1 MLPITFSL
9 FPPLTSYVL
18 RLTSCVLRLASCVLR
33 LASYVLRLFMTPNAL
48 VSFWERHCYICSLSH
63 SYCFSDQGDL
73 TIFNPT
79 AGVFGV
85 RAVARYR
92 LNFYDAEHVCELLG
106 ASLATYGQL
115 YAAWAAGLEHCA

>member
-1 MLPITFSL
+1 MIRGTLLTECSPLP
-9 FPPLTSYVL
+9 FPSCYVL
-18 RLTSCVLRLASCVLR
+18 RDI
-33 LASYVLRLFMTPNAL
+33 
-48 VSFWERHCYICSLSH
+48 WYISSLSH

-79 AGVFGV
+79 AGVFEV

-92 LNFYDAEHVCELLG
+92 LNFYDAERVCELLG